1 MSGTRMSTRALA
13 ARTVLLAILSVAAVP
28 GASMAQ
34 PGSLCNTPG
43 APGATPQ
50 CDGAASLPVFN
61 NQHYALAAGASI
73 ISKIVGA
80 TDLTGSETC
89 TGGSPGVDVIIKSS
103 FGNQTVCGALS
114 DCPGAN
120 CTITFSYTAPN
131 GPDVCACMTSIVAY
145 EASGNNSNNDIID
158 NGAKDGSASGPAGF
172 AYLDANG
179 QPINTCGCPTTTTTT
194 TSTTTTTTT
203 STTTTTAP
211 TTT

>member
-50 CDGAASLPVFN
+50 CDAAASLPVFN
-61 NQHYALAAGASI
+61 SQPYALAAGAST

-145 EASGNNSNNDIID
+145 KTTGNNSSNDIIAD
-158 NGAKDGSASGPAGF
+158 TMFNGMPNGPAGF
-172 AYLDANG
+172 GYVDTNG
-179 QPINTCGCPTTTTTT
+179 QPIDTCGCPTTTTTST
-194 TSTTTTTTT
+194 TSSTTSTTT
-203 STTTTTAP
+203 STTT
-211 TTT
+211 